1 MFPAISKAATAV
13 QSAHDRLAVSAHNV
27 ANVGT
32 PGFEPERV
40 IPPPAESN
48 ASHELPERDSS
59 SPDGPF
65 GKESTEEASA
75 VSKVDLAREVA
86 NQIQL
91 EVESRA
97 NLKVIRSQS
106 ETLGSVIDTFG

>member
-13 QSAHDRLAVSAHNV
+13 QSAHDRLEVSANNI

-40 IPPPAESN
+40 IPPPSESN
-48 ASHELPERDSS
+48 ASNELPERDSS

-65 GKESTEEASA
+65 GKEGPAE
-75 VSKVDLAREVA
+75 VDGPSKVDLAREVA

-91 EVESRA
+91 ELESRA